1 MIDEFKRKEL
11 FDYFSFISFFFF
23 VIIKNRDSW
32 DEHSKFNIA
41 RRSIKKSILLRTSD
55 DYRYL

>member
-11 FDYFSFISFFFF
+11 FDYFSFISFFF

-41 RRSIKKSILLRTSD
+41 RWSIKKSILLRTSD

>member
-1 MIDEFKRKEL
+1 MNSKEKNYSIIFRL
-11 FDYFSFISFFFF
+11 FHFFF

>member
-11 FDYFSFISFFFF
+11 FDYFSFISFFF

-32 DEHSKFNIA
+32 DEQSKFNIA